1 MTGVRKIDNAQL
13 LKMSFEQLD
22 ALFGASPSGPI
33 PNGPA
38 EGTAIIAPGTAFSD
52 EIAKIINIFAWR
64 GKEFDAEH
72 ATLTNRLTAIGI
84 NAIVAQVYKEPSW
97 FDQKECIVLDYSKT
111 SLVAHWIRDEIRQIG
126 PDFYLGR
133 VYWDKRAL
141 IHFSLDFA
149 AT

>member
-1 MTGVRKIDNAQL
+1 MAGVGRIDNAQL

-22 ALFGASPSGPI
+22 ELFGKSPSGPI

-52 EIAKIINIFAWR
+52 EIARIINIFAWR

-72 ATLTNRLTAIGI
+72 GTLTNRLTAIGL
-84 NAIVAQVYKEPSW
+84 NAIVAQVYKEASW

-111 SLVAHWIRDEIRQIG
+111 SLVAQWIRDEIRLIG

-141 IHFSLDFA
+141 IHFSLDFS
-149 AT
+149 TK

>member
-1 MTGVRKIDNAQL
+1 MTGVGKIDNAQL

-22 ALFGASPSGPI
+22 ELFGAEPGRPD
-33 PNGPA
+33 PERPGRGHGDHRA
-38 EGTAIIAPGTAFSD
+38 GTAFSD
-52 EIAKIINIFAWR
+52 EIARIINIFAWR

-72 ATLTNRLTAIGI
+72 GTLTNRLTAIGI
-84 NAIVAQVYKEPSW
+84 NAIVAQIYKEPSW
-97 FDQKECIVLDYSKT
+97 FDQQECIVLDYSKT
-111 SLVAHWIRDEIRQIG
+111 SLVAQWIRDEIRLIG